1 MNSLLK
7 NLFISFIGIFL
18 LISILLLVILW
29 NFSNNI
35 PDYKFLKNYKPPVSS
50 KVYAGDGNLVADFSK
65 EKRIFVP
72 YRSIPKN
79 VINAFLSA
87 EDKNFFSHPGVDA
100 KGVLRATINNFKNIM
115 TSKRL
120 EGAST
125 ITQQVAKNFLLTN
138 EVSLNR
144 KLKEAIL
151 AFRIERALTKER
163 ILELY
168 LNQIYLG
175 SGAYGVA
182 AASLEYFDKS
192 IKELDYAEA
201 ALLALDDAG
210 LDIGNMEAF
219 YCGNLGQANAMV
231 GQRILQEIGQTGI
244 PVVNC
249 SNACATGAT
258 AFREAWTSIKA
269 GLYDVVLAVGVE
281 QMGTGLLGGAGGG
294 VGIPKEGLLGSG
306 TMPAVF
312 AEAGMEHARQYGT
325 TFEQFAKI
333 SVKNHHHSTMNPK
346 ARYQIE
352 TPLDEVMN
360 AEMISYPNTKLMCSV
375 NVDGAAA
382 AVLVSEKKAKE
393 LGMQR
398 AVRIKASVMTS
409 DPYQERDLVM
419 PDVNSCTRKAAAEA
433 YEMAGLNSE
442 DIDLVELHDC
452 FATAEMLHYENLGL
466 CGDGEA
472 GRLIDEGE
480 VELGGRIPVNVSGG
494 LLSKGHP
501 LGATGI
507 ANIYE
512 VCTHLRGEA
521 GARQVENAKIG
532 MTHVIG
538 LGSACGIHIL
548 EKV

>member
-1 MNSLLK
+1 MS
-7 NLFISFIGIFL
+7 
-18 LISILLLVILW
+18 
-29 NFSNNI
+29 
-35 PDYKFLKNYKPPVSS
+35 D
-50 KVYAGDGNLVADFSK
+50 VYVL
-65 EKRIFVP
+65 
-72 YRSIPKN
+72 
-79 VINAFLSA
+79 
-87 EDKNFFSHPGVDA
+87 GVDMI
-100 KGVLRATINNFKNIM
+100 KFGRFP
-115 TSKRL
+115 
-120 EGAST
+120 
-125 ITQQVAKNFLLTN
+125 
-138 EVSLNR
+138 
-144 KLKEAIL
+144 
-151 AFRIERALTKER
+151 ERTVPD
-163 ILELY
+163 
-168 LNQIYLG
+168 LG
-175 SGAYGVA
+175 
-182 AASLEYFDKS
+182 
-192 IKELDYAEA
+192 AEA

-210 LDIGNMEAF
+210 LTIENMEAF

-281 QMGTGLLGGAGGG
+281 QMGTGLLGGAGAGK
-294 VGIPKEGLLGSG
+294 GIPTEGLLGSG

-312 AEAGMEHARQYGT
+312 AEAGMEHSREYGT

-382 AVLVSEKKAKE
+382 AVLVSEKKAKQ
-393 LGMQR
+393 LGMAR
-398 AVRIKASVMTS
+398 AVKVKASVLTS

-419 PDVNSCTRKAAAEA
+419 PDVNSCTRKAAKEA
-433 YEMAGLNSE
+433 YEMAGLGAN
-442 DIDLVELHDC
+442 DVDLVELHDC

-466 CGDGEA
+466 CEDGEA

-480 VELGGRIPVNVSGG
+480 VELGGRVPVNVSGG

-521 GARQVENAKIG
+521 GERQVEGAKIG
-532 MTHVIG
+532 LTHVIG

-548 EKV
+548 EKA

>member
-1 MNSLLK
+1 MS
-7 NLFISFIGIFL
+7 
-18 LISILLLVILW
+18 
-29 NFSNNI
+29 
-35 PDYKFLKNYKPPVSS
+35 D
-50 KVYAGDGNLVADFSK
+50 VYVL
-65 EKRIFVP
+65 
-72 YRSIPKN
+72 
-79 VINAFLSA
+79 
-87 EDKNFFSHPGVDA
+87 GVDMI
-100 KGVLRATINNFKNIM
+100 KFGRFPDRTVPD
-115 TSKRL
+115 
-120 EGAST
+120 
-125 ITQQVAKNFLLTN
+125 
-138 EVSLNR
+138 
-144 KLKEAIL
+144 
-151 AFRIERALTKER
+151 
-163 ILELY
+163 
-168 LNQIYLG
+168 LG
-175 SGAYGVA
+175 
-182 AASLEYFDKS
+182 
-192 IKELDYAEA
+192 AEA

-210 LDIGNMEAF
+210 LTIDKMEAF

-281 QMGTGLLGGAGGG
+281 QMGTGLLGGSGGG
-294 VGIPKEGLLGSG
+294 SGIPKEGLLGSG

-312 AEAGMEHARQYGT
+312 AEAGMEHSRQYGT

-393 LGMQR
+393 LGMGR
-398 AVRIKASVMTS
+398 SVRVKASVLTS

-419 PDVNSCTRKAAAEA
+419 PDVNSCTRKAAKEA
-433 YEMAGLNSE
+433 YEMAGLGAE

-466 CGDGEA
+466 CEDGEA

-480 VELGGRIPVNVSGG
+480 VELGGRVPVNVSGG

-521 GARQVENAKIG
+521 GERQVEGAKIG
-532 MTHVIG
+532 LTHVIG

-548 EKV
+548 EKA